1 MQVMQSKC
9 KFPIVTNFKI
19 LHKKCI
25 ACTNPVK
32 SRVSSI
38 FIKFNVQM
46 KCKKIKRFLV
56 TCFVESRCYMDYFNI
71 YKDVW
76 NFHKKYKE
84 VQTTDEY
91 WDNVINESNELGR
104 KYNSRFASALIIAV
118 LEELEQICREMEQ
131 NAVSGV

>member
-1 MQVMQSKC
+1 
-9 KFPIVTNFKI
+9 
-19 LHKKCI
+19 
-25 ACTNPVK
+25 
-32 SRVSSI
+32 
-38 FIKFNVQM
+38 
-46 KCKKIKRFLV
+46 
-56 TCFVESRCYMDYFNI
+56 MDYFNI